1 MDIYVV
7 GDLDTS
13 VNYIRIGAGAG
24 SCVVGVSET
33 CWQRGRELSGARHAG
48 KAPRWD
54 GLLSHDVGCINHL
67 VRFDVGDL
75 YSTIQSAKC
84 SP

>member
-1 MDIYVV
+1 MV

-13 VNYIRIGAGAG
+13 VNYIRMGAGTG
-24 SCVVGVSET
+24 SCVVGVYEVF
-33 CWQRGRELSGARHAG
+33 WQRGRELFGARHAG
-48 KAPRWD
+48 KAPRRD
-54 GLLSHDVGCINHL
+54 GPLSHDTGCINHL

-75 YSTIQSAKC
+75 DSTIQSEKC